1 MIDRYLQGIDAVTAA
16 SEESVEQ
23 MIDPAIVGEK
33 ALYEIPN
40 VEYVWQPI
48 GQMPGL
54 AVERRGARALHAF
67 GRLSPRATLGE
78 ARSEIETI
86 GARLAEA
93 HPDTNA
99 DVRPGITPFTGS
111 LTAFPLYLALSGAVA
126 FVLLIACANVACL
139 LLARSAQRA
148 REISIRA
155 SIGASR
161 GRLVRQLLIESLLL
175 ALVAGAVGL
184 ALSVLTAVLIGTGR
198 LGWAVLGLIASGTV
212 SFRPSRYDGGGIR
225 YLRFRG
231 WLDQLAEDAG
241 PIAAVHFEEVRRHA
255 GTDAAHVYGGFLA
268 TLTAWA
274 ETAGIAYQGVP
285 VGTIKRHATGK
296 GNADKAAMMAAA
308 RARGFRPADGN
319 EADAIAI
326 LFWALETRGGV
337 Q

>member
-1 MIDRYLQGIDAVTAA
+1 MAHMSLIPTTTLAPP
-16 SEESVEQ
+16 
-23 MIDPAIVGEK
+23 PALPV
-33 ALYEIPN
+33 
-40 VEYVWQPI
+40 V
-48 GQMPGL
+48 
-54 AVERRGARALHAF
+54 
-67 GRLSPRATLGE
+67 
-78 ARSEIETI
+78 
-86 GARLAEA
+86 
-93 HPDTNA
+93 
-99 DVRPGITPFTGS
+99 
-111 LTAFPLYLALSGAVA
+111 LALD
-126 FVLLIACANVACL
+126 L
-139 LLARSAQRA
+139 
-148 REISIRA
+148 
-155 SIGASR
+155 
-161 GRLVRQLLIESLLL
+161 
-175 ALVAGAVGL
+175 
-184 ALSVLTAVLIGTGR
+184 GTTT
-198 LGWAVLGLIASGTV
+198 GWALQARDGLIASGTV